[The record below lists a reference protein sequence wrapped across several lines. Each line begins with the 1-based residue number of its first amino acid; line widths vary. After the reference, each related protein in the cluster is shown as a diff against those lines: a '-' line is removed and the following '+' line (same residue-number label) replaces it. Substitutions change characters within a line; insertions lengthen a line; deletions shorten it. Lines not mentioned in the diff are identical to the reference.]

1 MGYGDTVRRAAG
13 WACVGLVAML
23 IAMGYHF
30 GNVRFV
36 PVAAGFAILGGL
48 FLLARPTDQMSSNV
62 IQSGRDP
69 RID

>member
-48 FLLARPTDQMSSNV
+48 FLLARPTDQMRSNV

>member
-1 MGYGDTVRRAAG
+1 MGLDDGMRRMAG

-30 GNVRFV
+30 GNIRFL

-48 FLLARPTDQMSSNV
+48 FLLARPVDQMRSDA
-62 IQSGRDP
+62 IHSGADS

>member
-1 MGYGDTVRRAAG
+1 MSLDDGMRRMAG

-30 GNVRFV
+30 ANIRFL

-48 FLLARPTDQMSSNV
+48 FLLARPTDQITSSA
-62 IQSGRDP
+62 IQQRADP
-69 RID
+69 RVD

>member
-1 MGYGDTVRRAAG
+1 MNFDDGIRRMAG
-13 WACVGLVAML
+13 WACVGLVATL

-30 GNVRFV
+30 GNIRFL

-48 FLLARPTDQMSSNV
+48 FLLARPADRMSSSA
-62 IQSGRDP
+62 IKSGADS